1 VKILVSGASG
11 LVGAALVPSLASQGH
26 NVKRLVRHTIT
37 NPREEIH
44 WEPAEGLIDE
54 NHLEDFD
61 AVVHLAGENIAAR
74 RWSAAQKERIASS
87 RVKGT
92 KLLAGALAGVMHPP
106 KVLVSASA
114 IGYYGNRGDE
124 ILTEEHEPGTGFLS
138 DTSRAWEEATEA
150 AEQKGI
156 RVVRLRFGIVLSP
169 AGGALAK
176 MLLPFKMGV
185 GGKVGNGRQYMSWIA
200 LDDVVGAIQHAIT
213 NEDIMGPVNVV
224 APKAA
229 TNAEFTKALG
239 WALSRPTIFPM
250 PAFAAR
256 LAFGEMGDELLLGST
271 RVEPRKLLSSGYTFQ
286 YPELDGALRHLLGK

>member
-1 VKILVSGASG
+1 MKILVSGASG
-11 LVGAALVPSLASQGH
+11 FIGSALVPSLTSQGH
-26 NVKRLVRHTIT
+26 KVKRLVRHSLVNT
-37 NPREEIH
+37 REEIH

-74 RWSAAQKERIASS
+74 RWSAAQKDRIASS
-87 RVKGT
+87 RVQGT

-114 IGYYGNRGDE
+114 IGYYGNRGNE
-124 ILTEEHEPGTGFLS
+124 VLTEEHEPGTGFLA
-138 DTSRAWEEATEA
+138 DTARAWEEATEA
-150 AEQKGI
+150 AEKRGI
-156 RVVRLRFGIVLSP
+156 RVVRMRFGVVLSP

-176 MLLPFKMGV
+176 MLLPFKLGL
-185 GGKVGNGRQYMSWIA
+185 GGKIGSGRQYMSWIA
-200 LDDVVGAIQHAIT
+200 LDDVVGAIHHAIT
-213 NEDIMGPVNVV
+213 NEGLMGPVNVV

-229 TNAEFTKALG
+229 TNAEFTRALG
-239 WALSRPTIFPM
+239 QALSRPTIFPM

-256 LAFGEMGDELLLGST
+256 LAFGEMGDELLLSST

-286 YPELDGALRHLLGK
+286 HPELDGALRHLLGQ